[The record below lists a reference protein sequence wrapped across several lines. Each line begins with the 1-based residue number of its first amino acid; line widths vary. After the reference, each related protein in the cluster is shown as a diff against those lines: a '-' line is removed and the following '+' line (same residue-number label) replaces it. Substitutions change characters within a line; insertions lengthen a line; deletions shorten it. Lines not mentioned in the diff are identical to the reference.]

1 MLIIFTITAYSLMST
16 SYVQTFHMRLIDA
29 ELRSQWSD
37 HKYETMTAYFEKFV
51 PLIPH
56 VNDDLEYFRNTMS

>member
-1 MLIIFTITAYSLMST
+1 MST